1 MQGRAVGWQNP
12 QEVAPVDGQLTLR
25 THGGY
30 RPNTVLQMGGRVRT
44 LLGVVKFIERGCR
57 AVIALTCA
65 AAPFFDCSA
74 AAWSAPGGSTIIV
87 RILDDISKRP
97 IPRASVRI
105 VSEGREYDGLTD
117 STGTS
122 LFENVEPGSYGVFAD
137 ERDFAFARTYAI
149 TAKAG
154 STDTITI
161 LGTRTR
167 PARIGI
173 VQSRVSAK
181 PDPARTQSFDSPS
194 AEIAGG
200 AGAALSSLT
209 AVSGTSASSGI
220 QIHNEGAGLT
230 TATVNGAPIFPSGAK
245 VPSSL
250 FAGDVFSS
258 ASVGGGTLGAPDG
271 TLNFSTYEPVIDWGG
286 VVQGRLAP
294 LHATADSFMERGTLG
309 RLGLSFVHAE
319 RAEGAPFENKSF
331 TDTSGQTY
339 VHDTL
344 RRTDA
349 DALSMRYGFDV
360 NHTGHLDVGRLS
372 TDSAEYCGYRTGPF
386 PCGFGPGNYE
396 RRSTSYAQFRDELAF
411 PRLSL
416 NLNAFVSNSTIT
428 SDLSRQTVEGE
439 LVGGFSRSAIRRT
452 GGSLNLGVPL
462 TPQRTISL
470 AVSSVSES
478 VGVQGQGTAL
488 NPTPPQSSS
497 RSAISLGLPVVRTRR
512 FENTLELGTNQA
524 YGTSAATY
532 GLKSDYALTARDSL
546 TASVRG
552 GQLSSPLYAFNG
564 LDGPQL
570 LQVDCA
576 SGRALGNG
584 PTFQTKPA
592 PTQQVDVGYSRRSE
606 TYQVGLT
613 AYHHA
618 AADAAVTA
626 VLPAGALPPTLF
638 DAAYFSEAGSVASRE
653 CGVPFTLGSS
663 TLWYTTTAPVSR
675 LVNDG
680 VDVSARVDIN
690 PRTIVT
696 AAYSLSLQR
705 AYGDSVLFARGST
718 LSPGA
723 ALPGATISRLNL
735 SGRYAASRA
744 TTLILNLNAF
754 GANNPYLPRSFATL
768 DAGVRSRFGSGDV
781 VVALQNITNTNGRT
795 FEGFDPFPILTQPY
809 TPRTLSIRTRF
820 ALGRQKLDRADYL
833 SKPVPLSASLLAY
846 VPVDYEPRP
855 PQGWLAPATGAAFCG
870 PESLPVAKQYLD
882 AIAQYDGRLS
892 QGRANGSF
900 AVAPAQFGDMT
911 LTPLASRSGYAIRIE
926 FSRTS
931 RTGFAPFLRCSA
943 IHEGTYDQARSLGVY
958 IPSWQQREQ
967 DGAYVLYYAP
977 QVGVYTAP
985 DPVNAT
991 AGVDSRPTSLPAH
1004 TPAAP
1009 FALAASCPRSIAPA
1023 TAETVAHL
1031 KEYIEKAE
1039 LGRKPPPPEGLT
1051 ISRHAA
1057 SAENWL
1063 EIRADDSAVSDALV
1077 QCLAIPSVFSK
1088 SISERGLGGATPPSI
1103 NYAPSVGFYINV
1115 P

>member
-1 MQGRAVGWQNP
+1 MLLS
-12 QEVAPVDGQLTLR
+12 VAR
-25 THGGY
+25 S
-30 RPNTVLQMGGRVRT
+30 
-44 LLGVVKFIERGCR
+44 IERGSR
-57 AVIALTCA
+57 ATIALTSTA
-65 AAPFFDCSA
+65 LFLYCSA
-74 AAWSAPGGSTIIV
+74 AAWSAPAGSTITV
-87 RILDDISKRP
+87 RVLDDISKRP
-97 IPRASVRI
+97 IQRASIRI
-105 VSEGREYDGLTD
+105 VSDGREYDGLTD

-122 LFENVEPGSYGVFAD
+122 LFQNVEPGSYGVFAD

-149 TAKAG
+149 TTTAG

-167 PARIGI
+167 PARIGV
-173 VQSRVSAK
+173 VQSRISAK
-181 PDPARTQSFDSPS
+181 PDPAVTQSFDSAS

-200 AGAALSSLT
+200 AGTALSSLT
-209 AVSGTSASSGI
+209 AVNATSGSSGI

-250 FAGDVFSS
+250 FAGDIFSS

-294 LHATADSFMERGTLG
+294 LDASADSFMERGTLG
-309 RLGLSFVHAE
+309 RRGLSIVHAQ
-319 RAEGAPFENKSF
+319 RAEGAPFENASF

-339 VHDTL
+339 IHDTL
-344 RRTDA
+344 QRTNA

-360 NHTGHLDVGRLS
+360 SHTGHLDLGRLS
-372 TDSAEYCGYRTGPF
+372 TDSAQYCAYRTGPS

-396 RRSTSYAQFRDELAF
+396 RRSTSYAQFRDELAL

-416 NLNAFVSNSTIT
+416 NVNAFVSNSTIT
-428 SDLSRQTVEGE
+428 SDLSRQTVEDE
-439 LVGGFSRSAIRRT
+439 LVGAFSRSAIRRT
-452 GGSLNLGVPL
+452 GGSLNLGFPL
-462 TPQRTISL
+462 TPQRTISF

-478 VGVQGQGTAL
+478 VGVEGQGTAL
-488 NPTPPQSSS
+488 SPTPLQSSS
-497 RSAISLGLPVVRTRR
+497 RSAIFLGLPIVRTRR
-512 FENTLELGTNQA
+512 FENTLELGTNEA

-532 GLKSDYALTARDSL
+532 TLKTNYELTPRDRL

-552 GQLSSPLYAFNG
+552 GQLSAPLYAFNG
-564 LDGPQL
+564 LDVPQL

-606 TYQVGLT
+606 TYQIGLV

-618 AADAAVTA
+618 ARDAAVTA
-626 VLPAGALPPTLF
+626 VLPASALPPTLF
-638 DAAYFSEAGSVASRE
+638 DSAYLSEAGSVASRE

-663 TLWYTTTAPVSR
+663 SLWYTATAPVSR

-680 VDVSARVDIN
+680 LDVSARVDVN
-690 PRTIVT
+690 PRTTVT
-696 AAYSLSLQR
+696 AAYSVSLQR
-705 AYGDSVLFARGST
+705 AYGDSVLFVPGST

-744 TTLILNLNAF
+744 TTLILNLNGF
-754 GANNPYLPRSFATL
+754 GANNPYLSRSFASV
-768 DAGVRSRFGSGDV
+768 DAGVRARFGSGDV
-781 VVALQNITNTNGRT
+781 VVALQNVTNANGRT
-795 FEGFDPFPILTQPY
+795 FQGFDPFPTLTQPY
-809 TPRTLSIRTRF
+809 TPRTFSIRTRV
-820 ALGRQKLDRADYL
+820 ALGRQNIDRADYL
-833 SKPVPLSASLLAY
+833 SKPLPLSASLLAY
-846 VPVDYEPRP
+846 IPVDYEPRP
-855 PQGWLAPATGAAFCG
+855 PQGWLAPATGAPLCG
-870 PESLPVAKQYLD
+870 PESLAVAKQYLD

-892 QGRANGSF
+892 QARANGSSS
-900 AVAPAQFGDMT
+900 VAPAQFGDMT
-911 LTPLASRSGYAIRIE
+911 LTPPASGSGYSVRIE

-943 IHEGTYDQARSLGVY
+943 IHEGTYDQARSLGLY
-958 IPSWQQREQ
+958 IPSWQQREL
-967 DGAYVLYYAP
+967 DGSYVLYYAP
-977 QVGVYTAP
+977 QVGIYTAP

-991 AGVDSRPTSLPAH
+991 AGVDSPPTSLPAH
-1004 TPAAP
+1004 TPAEP

-1023 TAETVAHL
+1023 TAETVTRL
-1031 KEYIEKAE
+1031 REYIENFE
-1039 LGRKPPPPEGLT
+1039 RGLKPLPPEGLM
-1051 ISRHAA
+1051 ISKHAA
-1057 SAENWL
+1057 SAETWL
-1063 EIRADDSAVSDALV
+1063 EIRADDRAVSDALV
-1077 QCLAIPSVFSK
+1077 TCLAIPAVFSK

-1103 NYAPSVGFYINV
+1103 NYAPSVGFYVKV